1 MAHRLLVNT
10 LPINKPASPSGMVWR
25 DTRTPVQR
33 SSQASPTQLP
43 AAQRGPRTRWSR
55 RSHDHPHC
63 PTPGSGWSARWGPS
77 SEPRKS
83 RRSRPAPGSW
93 ASCHSCPPWS
103 PGPLLLLVCGVR
115 LDLGLEQRV
124 GDAWRDKLAF
134 HIEHLQNPM
143 MDGNG
148 ELHTCHRTFT
158 YQGYLHPKFDLIQ
171 LWRMNIMLDSN
182 VELETFLLLEK
193 KSR

>member
-1 MAHRLLVNT
+1 MHAGVLPLNRADLAAAGPLLEAERHVIVVP
-10 LPINKPASPSGMVWR
+10 L
-25 DTRTPVQR
+25 
-33 SSQASPTQLP
+33 
-43 AAQRGPRTRWSR
+43 GP
-55 RSHDHPHC
+55 DDQ
-63 PTPGSGWSARWGPS
+63 GL
-77 SEPRKS
+77 
-83 RRSRPAPGSW
+83 
-93 ASCHSCPPWS
+93 
-103 PGPLLLLVCGVR
+103 LLLLVCGVR
-115 LDLGLEQRV
+115 LDLRLEQRV
-124 GDAWRDKLAF
+124 GDEWRDKLAF

-158 YQGYLHPKFDLIQ
+158 YRGYLHPKFDLIQ